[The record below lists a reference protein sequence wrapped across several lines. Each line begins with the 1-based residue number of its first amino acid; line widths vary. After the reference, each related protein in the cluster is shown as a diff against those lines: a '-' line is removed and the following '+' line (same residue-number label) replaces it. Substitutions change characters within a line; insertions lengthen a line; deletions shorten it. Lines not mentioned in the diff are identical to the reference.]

1 MNYIRSIL
9 QPHEEIKF
17 VGGLHWIRY
26 GRAAAIGLLALIV
39 YGFGFSAGSFHG
51 WFSLAALLIAIVA
64 LYFAL
69 IAWFV
74 NWTTEIAVTNLR
86 VIHKTGFIQRDTQE
100 MNMDKIESVKV
111 DQTFT
116 GRVLDYGTISVLGT
130 GHGIEN
136 LQYVARPITLRNAI
150 VAR

>member
-1 MNYIRSIL
+1 MIYVKSIL

-17 VGGLHWIRY
+17 IGGLHWIRY
-26 GRAAAIGLLALIV
+26 WKACLTGLAALVIYI
-39 YGFGFSAGSFHG
+39 FSFSAGDFHG
-51 WFSLAALLIAIVA
+51 WFSLAALLVAIVA
-64 LYFAL
+64 LYFGV
-69 IAWFV
+69 IAWFT
-74 NWTTEIAVTNLR
+74 NWTTEIAVTTLR
-86 VIHKTGFIQRDTQE
+86 VVHKTGFIQRETQE

-111 DQTFT
+111 DQTLL

-136 LQYVARPITLRNAI
+136 LQFIARPVTLRNAI